1 MEITN
6 VQNPRYLFPDNIKIL
21 CQVQIDNNSTWQD
34 YLAVPDDVEVH
45 GQNLYKD
52 LLAGVYGVIAPYVEP
67 IATAQENK
75 DKATLLLSQTDW
87 VNQPDVY
94 DPSITPH
101 LLNRNDFI
109 AYRAQ
114 LRAIAVNPV
123 DGNLNWATLPI
134 EQWSNIS
141 T

>member
-1 MEITN
+1 MKITN
-6 VQNPRYLFPDNIKIL
+6 VQNPKYLFADNNKIL
-21 CQVQIDNNSTWQD
+21 CEIQIDSKTTWQE
-34 YLAVPDDVEVH
+34 YLASDDDVEVH
-45 GQNLYKD
+45 GQELYAD
-52 LLAGVYGVIAPYVEP
+52 LIAGKYGTIALYVEP

-94 DPSITPH
+94 DTTINPH

-114 LRAIAVNPV
+114 LRTIAVNPV
-123 DGNLNWATLPI
+123 DGNLNWTTIPMS
-134 EQWSNIS
+134 QWSNI
-141 T
+141 